1 MQSSLISSNIY
12 FVSYKLALAMSACH
26 LPVQGLN
33 HVLCSCWCSTPPEG
47 VQCGE
52 QEWGTLCFGKTGRA
66 GLQIVIQSQE
76 LILWAQYLYLFMSRK
91 TQNSSWW
98 RLFFITSIA
107 HEMSRNFLQKK
118 MCLNTCTPFL
128 PNHIYTVLPLYLF
141 RSVSHRYLRSDSQ
154 IAILI
159 LPQIKF
165 NLQLSRCVFFFNW

>member
-1 MQSSLISSNIY
+1 MQSSLVSSNIY

-26 LPVQGLN
+26 LPLQGLN
-33 HVLCSCWCSTPPEG
+33 HVLCSYWCSTPPEG
-47 VQCGE
+47 VPCGK
-52 QEWGTLCFGKTGRA
+52 QEWGTLCSGKTGRT
-66 GLQIVIQSQE
+66 GLQIVKQPQE
-76 LILWAQYLYLFMSRK
+76 LILWAQFLYLLISRK
-91 TQNSSWW
+91 TLKFFMVTIVSHNSQT
-98 RLFFITSIA
+98 F
-107 HEMSRNFLQKK
+107 HETSRNFLQKE

-165 NLQLSRCVFFFNW
+165 NLQLSHCVFFK

>member
-1 MQSSLISSNIY
+1 MRSSLVSSNIY
-12 FVSYKLALAMSACH
+12 FASYKLALAMSACH
-26 LPVQGLN
+26 LPLQWLN

-118 MCLNTCTPFL
+118 MCLI
-128 PNHIYTVLPLYLF
+128 HVLPFYQITYILSFPYTSLDLF
-141 RSVSHRYLRSDSQ
+141 LTDIWGLS
-154 IAILI
+154 
-159 LPQIKF
+159 PE
-165 NLQLSRCVFFFNW
+165 LQSSYCPK

>member
-1 MQSSLISSNIY
+1 MRSYLVSSNTY

-26 LPVQGLN
+26 LSLQGLN

-98 RLFFITSIA
+98 RLFFITSRLFMRRA
-107 HEMSRNFLQKK
+107 ETFYKK
-118 MCLNTCTPFL
+118 NVLEYMYSLFTKS
-128 PNHIYTVLPLYLF
+128 HIYCPSPIPL
-141 RSVSHRYLRSDSQ
+141 
-154 IAILI
+154 
-159 LPQIKF
+159 
-165 NLQLSRCVFFFNW
+165 